1 MEAQPQTPE
10 PKRSNK
16 TLLIIG
22 GILIAC
28 CFLSIIIVLVYQ
40 FVIAPS
46 ISNTIQAIS
55 STPQGNE
62 APSSGTGGSTSGN
75 LPSGGRAGDTLRRDV
90 WMSVGA
96 ASSALGCTPDAAQTT
111 IEVTQTPDSSG
122 TWIEKW
128 KVACT
133 SGGQKGFDVTFTK
146 TADGGTDFSATTSP

>member
-75 LPSGGRAGDTLRRDV
+75 LPSGGRAGDSLWLQLHRLPQGRVSHKRPHT
-90 WMSVGA
+90 
-96 ASSALGCTPDAAQTT
+96 AQGS
-111 IEVTQTPDSSG
+111 PR
-122 TWIEKW
+122 
-128 KVACT
+128 
-133 SGGQKGFDVTFTK
+133 
-146 TADGGTDFSATTSP
+146 TSP